1 MSNLGYFAVGLGLS
15 RRHGGGAVWGGRDA
29 RGADVLGLSRP
40 VRGPVPNGQ
49 RRRLPVESGSREG
62 ASAARRGRAGSSHS
76 ARFEPA
82 HVRTI
87 AARRARRR
95 AAALVRNCTIPP
107 PDSWLGRVRDWHGI
121 DDLGHAGQP
130 FLLERGALAARTRP
144 TRRDIRTLPTGAPP
158 GLLRRPAV
166 AAEHRHGPW
175 LLDCHRPDA
184 AHRTL
189 HGPTHLDRGANA
201 RHCVTR

>member
-62 ASAARRGRAGSSHS
+62 ASAAGRGRAGSSDS

-82 HVRTI
+82 HVRAI

-95 AAALVRNCTIPP
+95 TTALVRNRTIPA
-107 PDSWLGRVRDWHGI
+107 PDSWPGRVRDWHGI

-130 FLLERGALAARTRP
+130 FLLERGALAARPGP
-144 TRRDIRTLPTGAPP
+144 TRRYSRTLPAGAPP
-158 GLLRRPAV
+158 GLLRWAVV
-166 AAEHRHGPW
+166 AAEHRHSAW
-175 LLDCHRPDA
+175 LLDCHCPDP
-184 AHRTL
+184 AHL
-189 HGPTHLDRGANA
+189 APHGPTHLDRGAHA
-201 RHCVTR
+201 RQC